1 MMDWLVAWGVAK
13 VATLVFKPV
22 LEQLAK
28 LAGNALEDYVKDF
41 FKSCIGDLV
50 NLAQEVSLK
59 IAFGQ
64 ALKEFLGL
72 VQQELEDAD
81 VDLTEIE
88 QYIESLNQFI
98 GEREV
103 RVTLGK
109 PFQRVL
115 GNTSKA
121 GSEFLDTG
129 IWIQTWNNLNL
140 KPLPNDF
147 DWERVAKRYGKKVET
162 IVRNSDELRKALD
175 SESLAKI
182 WENIEKIAPITPD
195 FEFSR
200 YRDGLMTA
208 YGKLKLDTLDT
219 SGCNYSL
226 QLWSIFVPQNVR
238 EERNAQHTSSVLA
251 LLNEKETYKY
261 TVILGNPG
269 SGKSSLAQYKAI
281 TWARTQPSALPLL
294 ELPLLIELRNYIE
307 NRQKGLCKN
316 FLEYFQQGTGIP
328 SGNLNQKELHEWLR
342 NRQSLVMFDGLD
354 EVLDA
359 QERENVVID
368 IINFTKTYPQARVLV
383 TSRVIGY
390 EQQRY
395 RLRDANFRD
404 FMLQDL
410 DREQIRGFIKQW
422 HQLAFEDINERERKR
437 DRLQCSIDNSRAFS
451 ELAGNPLLLTM
462 MAILNRHEELPRDRP
477 TLYKQASEVLLQRW
491 DAAKN
496 LEDDKKLDPKIK
508 IIEYQ
513 DKQEMLRQVAHY
525 IQTNDGSLSGNL
537 SIQKQKLCEIL
548 AGCLET
554 IGFTTEPRVFARS
567 LIEPLTSRSFILCF
581 KGGESYGF
589 VHRTFLEYFC
599 AWYFVDQFETKQTK
613 SIEDF
618 KNEVFGKHWRNP
630 SWHEVLSLIVGMVDE
645 RFAGEIIDC
654 LIQQDGSSDGFMNL
668 FLAEQCVSNVRN
680 PRLIKPTTT
689 ELLKQLKQLAEGQV
703 QVTDTVRN
711 EAVEAIRRIEGL

>member
-1 MMDWLVAWGVAK
+1 MADWLLLWGAAQLFGFAFKDV
-13 VATLVFKPV
+13 LV
-22 LEQLAK
+22 K
-28 LAGNALEDYVKDF
+28 LATAALEDYVKDF
-41 FKSCIGDLV
+41 FKGSIKDLV
-50 NLAQEVSLK
+50 DLAKEKPLK
-59 IAFGQ
+59 VAFGQ
-64 ALKEFLGL
+64 ALKEFLGF
-72 VQQELEDAD
+72 VQLELEEAEIDA
-81 VDLTEIE
+81 TELK
-88 QYIESLNQFI
+88 QYADSLDQFVSDSVVL
-98 GEREV
+98 EN
-103 RVTLGK
+103 LGK
-109 PFQRVL
+109 PFQIAL
-115 GNTSKA
+115 GNTFLADSQ
-121 GSEFLDTG
+121 SLDTATLA
-129 IWIQTWNNLNL
+129 QTWNNLNL
-140 KPLPNDF
+140 KALPKDF
-147 DWERVAKRYGKKVET
+147 DWERVGKRYKKKVDAILRESKDLRELLNAEKLGRM
-162 IVRNSDELRKALD
+162 RNAL
-175 SESLAKI
+175 E
-182 WENIEKIAPITPD
+182 EIAPISPD

-200 YRDGLMTA
+200 YREGLITA
-208 YGKLKLDTLDT
+208 YEKLKLDTLDT

-226 QLWSIFVPQNVR
+226 QLWRMFVAQNVR
-238 EERNAQHTSSVLA
+238 DESNSQHTCSVLDI
-251 LLNEKETYKY
+251 LNDEKTYKY

-316 FLEYFQQGTGIP
+316 FLDYFQQGTGIP
-328 SGNLNQKELHEWLR
+328 SGNLNQKELHEWLK

-359 QERENVVID
+359 QERENMVID
-368 IINFTKTYPQARVLV
+368 IINLTKTYPQARVLV

-390 EQQRY
+390 EQQRQ

-422 HQLAFEDINERERKR
+422 HELAFDDKNEGESKR
-437 DRLQCSIDNSRAFS
+437 DRLQRSIDNSRAFS

-491 DAAKN
+491 EAAKN
-496 LEDDKKLDPKIK
+496 LEEDKKLDPKLKSID
-508 IIEYQ
+508 YQ
-513 DKQEMLRQVAHY
+513 DKQEMLRQVAHH
-525 IQTNDGSLSGNL
+525 IQTSDGGLSGNL

-548 AGCLET
+548 KGCLET
-554 IGFTTEPRVFARS
+554 IGFTTEPMVFAR
-567 LIEPLTSRSFILCF
+567 LLMEPLTSRSFILCF

-613 SIEDF
+613 SIADLQ
-618 KNEVFGKHWRNP
+618 NEVFGKHWRNP

-654 LIQQDGSSDGFMNL
+654 LIKQDSSSDGFMNL
-668 FLAEQCVSNVRN
+668 FLAEQCLSNVRN

-689 ELLKQLKQLAEGQV
+689 ELLKQLKRLVEGQV
-703 QVTDTVRN
+703 QVTDAVWN
-711 EAVEAIRRIEGL
+711 EAVEAIRRVEGL

>member
-1 MMDWLVAWGVAK
+1 MVDWLVLWGVTQVFGFAFK
-13 VATLVFKPV
+13 DVLV
-22 LEQLAK
+22 K
-28 LAGNALEDYVKDF
+28 LATAALEDYVKDF
-41 FKSCIGDLV
+41 FKGSIKDLV
-50 NLAQEVSLK
+50 DLAKEKPLK
-59 IAFGQ
+59 VAFGQ

-72 VQQELEDAD
+72 VQQELEDVE
-81 VDLTEIE
+81 VDATELE
-88 QYIESLNQFI
+88 QYANSLDQFVCAPAVL
-98 GEREV
+98 ENF
-103 RVTLGK
+103 GK
-109 PFQRVL
+109 PFQEAL
-115 GNTSKA
+115 GNTSQA
-121 GSEFLDTG
+121 DSQSLDTA
-129 IWIQTWNNLNL
+129 ILAQTWNNLNL
-140 KPLPNDF
+140 KTLPKNF
-147 DWERVAKRYGKKVET
+147 DWERVAKRYKKKADSILRE
-162 IVRNSDELRKALD
+162 SKELRELLNAENLREMRKAL
-175 SESLAKI
+175 E
-182 WENIEKIAPITPD
+182 EIAPISPD

-200 YRDGLMTA
+200 YRDGLITA
-208 YGKLKLDTLDT
+208 YEKLKLDTLDT

-226 QLWSIFVPQNVR
+226 QLWRMFVAQNVR
-238 EERNAQHTSSVLA
+238 EESNSQHICSILDI
-251 LLNEKETYKY
+251 LNDDKSYKY

-281 TWARTQPSALPLL
+281 TWARTQLSTLPLL

-307 NRQKGLCKN
+307 NRQKRLCDN
-316 FLEYFQQGTGIP
+316 FLDYFQKGTGIS
-328 SGNLNQKELHEWLR
+328 SGNLNQKELYEWLK
-342 NRQSLVMFDGLD
+342 NRESLVMFDGLD

-368 IINFTKTYPQARVLV
+368 LINFTKTYPKARVLV

-410 DREQIRGFIKQW
+410 DREQIRRFIEQW
-422 HQLAFEDINERERKR
+422 HKLAFDDRNEGERKR
-437 DRLQCSIDNSRAFS
+437 DRLQRSIDHSRAFS

-496 LEDDKKLDPKIK
+496 LEKDKKLDPKIK

-525 IQTNDGSLSGNL
+525 IQTSDGGLSGNL

-554 IGFTTEPRVFARS
+554 IGFTNEPRVFAR
-567 LIEPLTSRSFILCF
+567 LLMEPLTSRSFILCF

-613 SIEDF
+613 SIEDL

-680 PRLIKPTTT
+680 PRLIKSTTT
-689 ELLKQLKQLAEGQV
+689 ELLRQLKRLAESQV
-703 QVTDTVRN
+703 QVTGTVRN
-711 EAVEAIRRIEGL
+711 EAVEAIRRVEGL

>member
-1 MMDWLVAWGVAK
+1 MVDWLVLWGVTQVFGFAFK
-13 VATLVFKPV
+13 DVLV
-22 LEQLAK
+22 K
-28 LAGNALEDYVKDF
+28 LATAALEDYVKDF
-41 FKSCIGDLV
+41 FKGSIKDLV
-50 NLAQEVSLK
+50 DLAKEKPLK
-59 IAFGQ
+59 VTFGQ

-81 VDLTEIE
+81 VDDTELE
-88 QYIESLNQFI
+88 QYAHSLDQF
-98 GEREV
+98 V
-103 RVTLGK
+103 RDSAVLENLGK
-109 PFQRVL
+109 PFQKAL
-115 GNTSKA
+115 GNTFPADSQ
-121 GSEFLDTG
+121 SLDTA
-129 IWIQTWNNLNL
+129 ILAQTWNNLNL
-140 KPLPNDF
+140 KILPKNF
-147 DWERVAKRYGKKVET
+147 DWERVVKRYQKKIDSILRE
-162 IVRNSDELRKALD
+162 SKELRELLNAENLGRMRNAL
-175 SESLAKI
+175 E
-182 WENIEKIAPITPD
+182 EIASISPD

-208 YGKLKLDTLDT
+208 YEKLKLDTLDT

-226 QLWSIFVPQNVR
+226 QLWRMFVPQNVR
-238 EERNAQHTSSVLA
+238 EESNLQHTCSVLDI
-251 LLNEKETYKY
+251 LNDEQTYNY

-269 SGKSSLAQYKAI
+269 SGKSSLAQFKAI
-281 TWARTQPSALPLL
+281 TWARTQLSALPLL

-328 SGNLNQKELHEWLR
+328 SGNLNQKELHEWLK
-342 NRQSLVMFDGLD
+342 NRKSLVMFDGLD

-368 IINFTKTYPQARVLV
+368 IINFTKTYPKVRVLV

-410 DREQIRGFIKQW
+410 DSKQIRSFIKQW
-422 HQLAFEDINERERKR
+422 HQLAFEDKNEAERKR
-437 DRLQCSIDNSRAFS
+437 ARLQRSIDTSRAFS

-496 LEDDKKLDPKIK
+496 LEEDKKLDPKIK
-508 IIEYQ
+508 ILEYPE
-513 DKQEMLRQVAHY
+513 KQEMLRQVAHY
-525 IQTNDGSLSGNL
+525 IQTSDGGLSGNL

-548 AGCLET
+548 KRCLET
-554 IGFTTEPRVFARS
+554 IGFTTEPMVSAR
-567 LIEPLTSRSFILCF
+567 LLMEPLTSRSFILCF

-599 AWYFVDQFETKQTK
+599 AWYFVDEFETKQTK
-613 SIEDF
+613 SIQDLQ
-618 KNEVFGKHWRNP
+618 NEVFGKHWRNP

-680 PRLIKPTTT
+680 PPLIKPTIT
-689 ELLKQLKQLAEGQV
+689 ELLKQLKRLVEEQV

-711 EAVEAIRRIEGL
+711 EADEAIRRVEGV

>member
-1 MMDWLVAWGVAK
+1 MDWLVAWGVAK
-13 VATLVFKPV
+13 VVTFVFKPV

-28 LAGNALEDYVKDF
+28 LAENALEDYVKDF
-41 FKSCIGDLV
+41 FKSSIGDLV
-50 NLAQEVSLK
+50 NLAQELSLK

-64 ALKEFLGL
+64 ALKDFLAL
-72 VQQELEDAD
+72 VQQELEDAE
-81 VDLTEIE
+81 VGVTEIE

-98 GEREV
+98 ADQNV
-103 RVTLGK
+103 RFTLGK
-109 PFQRVL
+109 PFQKVL
-115 GNTSKA
+115 GNAFKS
-121 GSEFLDTG
+121 GSDSLDTG
-129 IWIQTWNNLNL
+129 LWLQTWNNLNL
-140 KPLPNDF
+140 KPLPDEF

-162 IVRNSDELRKALD
+162 IVRNSDELRKVLD

-182 WENIEKIAPITPD
+182 KESLEKIAPITPD

-200 YRDGLMTA
+200 YRDELMTA

-238 EERNAQHTSSVLA
+238 EESNAQHICSALD

-261 TVILGNPG
+261 TVVLGNPG

-328 SGNLNQKELHEWLR
+328 SGNLNQKELHEWLK

-354 EVLDA
+354 EMLDA

-410 DREQIRGFIKQW
+410 ERNQIRGFINRW
-422 HQLAFEDINERERKR
+422 HQLAFDDKNEGERKR
-437 DRLQCSIDNSRAFS
+437 DRLQRSIDNSRAFS

-496 LEDDKKLDPKIK
+496 LEEDKKLDPKIK

-525 IQTNDGSLSGNL
+525 IQTSDGGLSGNL

-554 IGFTTEPRVFARS
+554 IGFTNEPRVFAR
-567 LIEPLTSRSFILCF
+567 LLMEPLTSRSFILCF

-613 SIEDF
+613 SIEEL
-618 KNEVFGKHWRNP
+618 KKEVFGKHWRNP

-654 LIQQDGSSDGFMNL
+654 LIKQDGSYDGFMNL
-668 FLAEQCVSNVRN
+668 FLAEQCLSNVRN
-680 PRLIKPTTT
+680 SRLIKPTIT
-689 ELLKQLKQLAEGQV
+689 EFLKQLKRLAEGQV
-703 QVTDTVRN
+703 QVTDKVRD
-711 EAVEAIRRIEGL
+711 EAVKAIRRVEGV

>member
-1 MMDWLVAWGVAK
+1 MVDWLVLWGVTQVFGFAFK
-13 VATLVFKPV
+13 NVLV
-22 LEQLAK
+22 K
-28 LAGNALEDYVKDF
+28 LATAALEDYVKDF
-41 FKSCIGDLV
+41 FKGSIKDLV
-50 NLAQEVSLK
+50 DLAKEKPLK
-59 IAFGQ
+59 VTFGQ

-72 VQQELEDAD
+72 VQQKLEDAD
-81 VDLTEIE
+81 VDDTELE
-88 QYIESLNQFI
+88 QYAHSLDQF
-98 GEREV
+98 V
-103 RVTLGK
+103 RDSAVLENLGK
-109 PFQRVL
+109 PFQKAL
-115 GNTSKA
+115 GNTFPADSQ
-121 GSEFLDTG
+121 SLDTA
-129 IWIQTWNNLNL
+129 ILAQTWNNLSL
-140 KPLPNDF
+140 KILPKNF
-147 DWERVAKRYGKKVET
+147 DWERVAKQYQKKIDSILRESKELQELFNAENLGRM
-162 IVRNSDELRKALD
+162 RNALEEL
-175 SESLAKI
+175 
-182 WENIEKIAPITPD
+182 APISPD

-200 YRDGLMTA
+200 YREGLMTA

-238 EERNAQHTSSVLA
+238 EESNLQHTCSVLDI
-251 LLNEKETYKY
+251 LNDEQTYKC

-269 SGKSSLAQYKAI
+269 SGKSSLAQFKAI
-281 TWARTQPSALPLL
+281 TWARTQLSALPLL

-307 NRQKGLCKN
+307 NYQKKLCKN

-328 SGNLNQKELHEWLR
+328 SGNLNQKELHEWLK

-354 EVLDA
+354 EVLEA

-368 IINFTKTYPQARVLV
+368 IINFTKTYPKVRVLV

-410 DREQIRGFIKQW
+410 DSEQIRSFIKQW
-422 HQLAFEDINERERKR
+422 HQLAFDDKNEGERKR
-437 DRLQCSIDNSRAFS
+437 DRLQRSIDTSRAFS

-496 LEDDKKLDPKIK
+496 LEEDKRLDEKINH
-508 IIEYQ
+508 IEYQ
-513 DKQEMLRQVAHY
+513 DKQEMLRQVAHH
-525 IQTNDGSLSGNL
+525 IQTSDGGLSGNL

-554 IGFTTEPRVFARS
+554 IGFTNEPMVSARK
-567 LIEPLTSRSFILCF
+567 LMKPLTSRSFILCF

-599 AWYFVDQFETKQTK
+599 AWYFVDEFETKQTK
-613 SIEDF
+613 FIQDLQ
-618 KNEVFGKHWRNP
+618 NEVFGKHWRNP

-668 FLAEQCVSNVRN
+668 FLAEQCLSNVRN

-689 ELLKQLKQLAEGQV
+689 ELLKQLKRLAEGQV
-703 QVTDTVRN
+703 QVKDTVRN
-711 EAVEAIRRIEGL
+711 EADEAIRRVEGV

>member
-1 MMDWLVAWGVAK
+1 MVDWLILWGV
-13 VATLVFKPV
+13 TQVFGFAFKEV
-22 LEQLAK
+22 LLK
-28 LAGNALEDYVKDF
+28 LAQGALEDYVKDL
-41 FKSCIGDLV
+41 FKGSIKDLV
-50 NLAQEVSLK
+50 DLAKEKPLK
-59 IAFGQ
+59 VAFGQ

-72 VQQELEDAD
+72 VQQELEDAE
-81 VDLTEIE
+81 VDDTELE
-88 QYIESLNQFI
+88 QYTDSVDKFVCDKAVLEN
-98 GEREV
+98 
-103 RVTLGK
+103 LGK
-109 PFQRVL
+109 PFQQAL
-115 GNTSKA
+115 GNTSQA
-121 GSEFLDTG
+121 DSQSLDTA
-129 IWIQTWNNLNL
+129 ILTQTWNNLNL
-140 KPLPNDF
+140 KILPNNF
-147 DWERVAKRYGKKVET
+147 DWERIVKRYKKKVDSILRE
-162 IVRNSDELRKALD
+162 SKELRELLN
-175 SESLAKI
+175 SENLGRMR
-182 WENIEKIAPITPD
+182 EKLEELAPISPD
-195 FEFSR
+195 FDLSR
-200 YRDGLMTA
+200 YRDGLITA

-226 QLWSIFVPQNVR
+226 QLWRMFVPQNLR
-238 EERNAQHTSSVLA
+238 EESNAQHPCSVLD
-251 LLNEKETYKY
+251 LLNDQKTYKY

-316 FLEYFQQGTGIP
+316 FLEYFQQATGIP
-328 SGNLNQKELHEWLR
+328 SGNLNQKQLHEWLK
-342 NRQSLVMFDGLD
+342 NRESLVMFDGLD

-359 QERENVVID
+359 QERENVAID
-368 IINFTKTYPQARVLV
+368 IINFTKTYSQTRVLV
-383 TSRVIGY
+383 TSRVVGY
-390 EQQRY
+390 EQQRQ
-395 RLRDANFRD
+395 RLRDAKFRD

-410 DREQIRGFIKQW
+410 EREQIRSFINQW
-422 HQLAFEDINERERKR
+422 HGLAFDDKNEGERRR
-437 DRLQCSIDNSRAFS
+437 DRLQQSIDNSRAFS

-496 LEDDKKLDPKIK
+496 LEEDKRLDPKIK

-513 DKQEMLRQVAHY
+513 DKQEMLRRVAHD
-525 IQTNDGSLSGNL
+525 IQTRDGNSSGNL
-537 SIQKQKLCEIL
+537 SIQRSQLCEIL

-554 IGFTTEPRVFARS
+554 IGFTTEPMVFAR
-567 LIEPLTSRSFILCF
+567 LLMEPLTSRSFILCF

-599 AWYFVDQFETKQTK
+599 AWYFVDQFEAKQT
-613 SIEDF
+613 INLEYLQ
-618 KNEVFGKHWRNP
+618 NEIFGKHWRNP

-654 LIQQDGSSDGFMNL
+654 LIKQDGAADGFMNL

-680 PRLIKPTTT
+680 PHLIKPTTA
-689 ELLKQLKQLAEGQV
+689 EVLNQLKLLAEGQV

-711 EAVEAIRRIEGL
+711 EAVEAIRRVEEL